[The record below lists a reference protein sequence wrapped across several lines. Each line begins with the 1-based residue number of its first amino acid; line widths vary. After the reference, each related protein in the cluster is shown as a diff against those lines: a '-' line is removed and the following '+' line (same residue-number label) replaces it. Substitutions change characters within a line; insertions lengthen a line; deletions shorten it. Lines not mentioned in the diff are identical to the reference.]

1 MIQSSGSKEFV
12 RSENG
17 IVKTTNGSDDTT
29 PTTILPKVETN
40 RTCESPSEDL
50 RKDTSGRKSHGV
62 EDISSSQ
69 SVKTTPDAEDT
80 SYRIQQTT
88 TTITATSGDVSS
100 SSSSTKNTNPINYTS
115 TKPRTTVVNKDDKK
129 NTDSAVTTTLQFSSG
144 LTLPISSSTLSNK
157 KMIANAGKITNAGI
171 KSNSLRPLPQSAV
184 VYRGDGGDVHEQL
197 NFSALRDSSRIE
209 ATQVDDAKKKKM
221 AQEKI
226 LESKKSAA
234 RAMLGIHSTL
244 NGNDY
249 RLLKHL
255 RFHLASNTL
264 EGNSISITFDP
275 DYEFMTYDMGIQ
287 FLNDVNSVI
296 QEELSKMKDTSSPSG
311 YKTRFLQDHPTQS
324 KCNTV
329 DLIPQWLQ
337 PLMKSKDSE
346 VSLLLTMLCRIENV
360 ILQAYD
366 VMSTP
371 SVSSKHSPVVMNTG
385 EPDSQQKMLTPPT
398 TPLLKSS
405 RISLDGS
412 VDCFHTPREV
422 DSLEGNGSQKVTPDS
437 KQNYFTH
444 DILTILSK
452 STNQKSSYLRNLFN
466 TREVTAAHSNRKE
479 NFDMQSRLSTEL
491 TINDLFP
498 VPFSAQCCEK
508 EISSDEKLKNAINIW
523 NNIIS
528 SATKLMNTSVC
539 TNGTNNLELSGDTE
553 VFELFADDGFD
564 ANATKKKKKKKKK
577 KKVRL
582 EIISMSMIKDF
593 SVI

>member
-12 RSENG
+12 GSENG

-40 RTCESPSEDL
+40 RTCESQSEDL
-50 RKDTSGRKSHGV
+50 LKDTSGRKSHGI

-69 SVKTTPDAEDT
+69 SVKTTPDAQDT

-88 TTITATSGDVSS
+88 TITATSSDVSS
-100 SSSSTKNTNPINYTS
+100 SSSSTKNTNPIKYIS
-115 TKPRTTVVNKDDKK
+115 TEPCTEEVNKDDKK
-129 NTDSAVTTTLQFSSG
+129 NTDSAVTTTLHFSSG
-144 LTLPISSSTLSNK
+144 LTLPISSSTVSNK
-157 KMIANAGKITNAGI
+157 KMIANAGKIVNSGI

-197 NFSALRDSSRIE
+197 NFSALRDSSRID
-209 ATQVDDAKKKKM
+209 ATQVDDAKKK
-221 AQEKI
+221 KI

-255 RFHLASNTL
+255 RFHLATNTL
-264 EGNSISITFDP
+264 EGNSISIAFDP
-275 DYEFMTYDMGIQ
+275 DYESMTHDMGIQ
-287 FLNDVNSVI
+287 FLKDVNSVI

-324 KCNTV
+324 KDNPV
-329 DLIPQWLQ
+329 DFIPQWLQ
-337 PLMKSKDSE
+337 PLIKSKDSE

-366 VMSTP
+366 VMSTI
-371 SVSSKHSPVVMNTG
+371 STSSKHSPLVMNAG

-437 KQNYFTH
+437 KQNYVTH

-452 STNQKSSYLRNLFN
+452 STNQKTSYLRNLFN
-466 TREVTAAHSNRKE
+466 TREATAAHSNKKE

-491 TINDLFP
+491 TVNDLLL
-498 VPFSAQCCEK
+498 VPFSAQCCEN
-508 EISSDEKLKNAINIW
+508 EISSDENLKNAINIW

-539 TNGTNNLELSGDTE
+539 TNGTNNLEFSGDVE

-564 ANATKKKKKKKKK
+564 ANSTKKKKKKKKK
-577 KKVRL
+577 KKVRFK
-582 EIISMSMIKDF
+582 II
-593 SVI
+593 